1 MLSAKRVRRT
11 PECVLQAARAILS
24 DAAGPLVTTDDAR
37 RVVVDARVRPVR
49 VRHVTARV
57 LAIAESVRRAA
68 AGAFVSTERVL
79 CVAERAL
86 VSLEDVLVAPARALV
101 CR

>member
-1 MLSAKRVRRT
+1 LLSAKRVRPT
-11 PECVLQAARAILS
+11 PQCVLHAARAILS

-86 VSLEDVLVAPARALV
+86 VSLEDVLVAPARTLV
-101 CR
+101 SR